1 MKEYFKVTAA
11 LTLFILGA
19 IGVLTFVR
27 NYDKQP
33 SLILTSPECASPCWY
48 GITPGQSTSSQV
60 YSALDRIEG
69 VDKDRIFES
78 DTVAGKP
85 FRITWYFKKPVE
97 DGIGSVR
104 IQNDLVTA
112 LSITTVNSLKTAD
125 LFDKLGEPEKYWTEI
140 GQRDS
145 GEQFLDIM
153 LLAPSNGYAAE
164 LVIDMKPGSDQVEIK
179 GSTPVFWVTY
189 FSPGMYQEVPETRI
203 LLDKQ
208 PSRRTFLQEWTGYGS
223 IPVSRES

>member
-19 IGVLTFVR
+19 IGFLTFVR

-78 DTVAGKP
+78 ATVAGKP

-97 DGIGSVR
+97 DGMGSVR

-153 LLAPSNGYAAE
+153 LLAPSKGYEAE
-164 LVIDMKPGSDQVEIK
+164 LVIDIKPGSDQVEIK
-179 GSTPVFWVTY
+179 GSTPVFRVTY
-189 FSPGMYQEVPETRI
+189 FSPGMYQELPETRI

-208 PSRRTFLQEWTGYGS
+208 SSRRTSLQEWTGYGS
-223 IPVSRES
+223 IPVPRES